1 MAKTLKMKM
10 GQSPKTEIY
19 KGSLSISSADIPE
32 AKSWN
37 IGDKIKVLVEI
48 EVTGMERPDKWEI
61 EDTGIKKDD
70 IKIRS
75 EIQTIKGYKDKS

>member
-37 IGDKIKVLVEI
+37 IGDKVKVLVEI

-61 EDTGIKKDD
+61 DEARFKKDV